1 MRVWFIQIRLKLKGQ
16 DMPNGGPDCCGNCG
30 FNKAVQEM
38 AHPHPD
44 QAGRFRALSH
54 CTLRDVKIR
63 NPFWT
68 YCRDFRY
75 GNDLPQ
81 PNEYVIPKGWIYASG
96 LYEGYVRIPWH
107 GNVEPYLSG
116 PCTCVIC
123 GRKTERGINVS
134 HGGRRIGF
142 CTNRHYIDWWKT
154 QHDDPNI
161 FSDEL
166 STPEEFYKEQP

>member
-1 MRVWFIQIRLKLKGQ
+1 
-16 DMPNGGPDCCGNCG
+16 MPNGGPDCCGNCG

-44 QAGRFRALSH
+44 QQERFWAISY
-54 CTLRDVKIR
+54 CSLRHLKIS

-68 YCRDFRY
+68 YCHNFRY
-75 GNDLPQ
+75 GKPLPE
-81 PNEYVIPKGWIYASG
+81 PGEHVAIDGRVFGSG

-107 GNVEPYLSG
+107 GDTEPIVST

-123 GRKTERGINVS
+123 GRKTKRGISVVDEGQS
-134 HGGRRIGF
+134 IGF

-154 QHDDPNI
+154 KHDDKNI
-161 FSDEL
+161 SSEGL
-166 STPEEFYKEQP
+166 ETPEEFYREKK